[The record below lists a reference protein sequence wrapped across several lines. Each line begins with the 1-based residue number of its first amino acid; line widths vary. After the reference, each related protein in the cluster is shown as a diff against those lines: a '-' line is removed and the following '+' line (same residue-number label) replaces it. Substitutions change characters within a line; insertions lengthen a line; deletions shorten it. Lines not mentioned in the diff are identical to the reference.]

1 LRKELPELVNIA
13 AGKEPCPPELD
24 AFAAAV
30 RVAGE
35 KQEQAADEATA
46 AFAKTILE

>member
-1 LRKELPELVNIA
+1 
-13 AGKEPCPPELD
+13 LD
-24 AFAAAV
+24 KFAVAFST
-30 RVAGE
+30 AGE